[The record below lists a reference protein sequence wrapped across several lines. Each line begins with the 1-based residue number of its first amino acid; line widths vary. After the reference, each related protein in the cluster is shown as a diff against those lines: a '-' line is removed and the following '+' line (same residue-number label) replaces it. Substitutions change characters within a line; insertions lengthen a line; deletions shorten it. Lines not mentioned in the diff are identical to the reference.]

1 MSAPTPRGTA
11 AATLGRVLGLSPS
24 QAGVRGL
31 LAASSLAL
39 VALTF
44 AAAPQGLVLGAVA
57 LLVLTVGAVWRPE
70 AFGASLLVAGLALH
84 WLSAVPVPTSAASA
98 ASWLQL
104 LVAAWLLLVVHLGA
118 ALAGS
123 LPPGAPVPRASLR
136 RWARRAAVVAAG
148 TLALWGLAYG
158 AARAAAPGEVWLTY
172 AAIAALAVLTLAVWL
187 LSRAPRT

>member
-84 WLSAVPVPTSAASA
+84 WLSAVPVPTSAAS
-98 ASWLQL
+98 WLRL

-118 ALAGS
+118 ALAAS

-136 RWARRAAVVAAG
+136 RWARRGAVVAAG

-172 AAIAALAVLTLAVWL
+172 AAIAALAVLTLAVYL